1 MAVHNH
7 SDNPKPQPSARAV
20 ARAVDRVFAAQERR
34 EAETRL
40 LVQMQRTIKALR
52 PRWLKGEGRA

>member
-1 MAVHNH
+1 VKAVAKGDH
-7 SDNPKPQPSARAV
+7 SKPQPSVKQV

>member
-7 SDNPKPQPSARAV
+7 SDNPKPQPSARAI
-20 ARAVDRVFAAQERR
+20 ARAVDRVFAAQEQR
-34 EAETRL
+34 EEQTKALMR
-40 LVQMQRTIKALR
+40 MQRTIKALR

>member
-7 SDNPKPQPSARAV
+7 SDNPKPQPNARAV
-20 ARAVDRVFAAQERR
+20 ARAVDRVFAAQDQR
-34 EAETRL
+34 EEQTKAL
-40 LVQMQRTIKALR
+40 MQMQRTIKALR

>member
-7 SDNPKPQPSARAV
+7 TSRPKPQPSTRAI
-20 ARAVDRVFAAQERR
+20 ARAVDRVFAAQDQRDEQTK
-34 EAETRL
+34 AL
-40 LVQMQRTIKALR
+40 MQMQRTIKTLR

>member
-7 SDNPKPQPSARAV
+7 TSRPKPQPSTRAI

-34 EAETRL
+34 EAEARL
-40 LVQMQRTIKALR
+40 LMQMQRTIKSLR
-52 PRWLKGEGRA
+52 PRWLKGEGPA